1 MLKILKDSLEQSLLK
16 LLDMVSGAL
25 PGIVAAIVI
34 FIVFWL
40 IAKIVRAIIK
50 KLLKKIKVDDLAEKL
65 EIDGLLAKVGIKK
78 ISSFVGGL
86 LYWIIMLFGLIISSE
101 IIGIPAITEGVAAIM
116 AYLPKL
122 AAAFIIFLIGLFLS
136 DMIKKMILS
145 ATASIGL
152 SGGKVIANI
161 VYYII
166 LIFIS
171 ITALNQT
178 GIDTSIITSN
188 LTLIFGSMLLAFAI
202 SYGFASRDILTNV
215 LSSFYGKDRFKVGM
229 RIKINDTIG
238 EIVKIDSLAITLK
251 TEKNT
256 KIIPVKNLVTE
267 EIEILDGI

>member
-1 MLKILKDSLEQSLLK
+1 
-16 LLDMVSGAL
+16 
-25 PGIVAAIVI
+25 
-34 FIVFWL
+34 
-40 IAKIVRAIIK
+40 
-50 KLLKKIKVDDLAEKL
+50 
-65 EIDGLLAKVGIKK
+65 
-78 ISSFVGGL
+78 
-86 LYWIIMLFGLIISSE
+86 
-101 IIGIPAITEGVAAIM
+101 
-116 AYLPKL
+116 
-122 AAAFIIFLIGLFLS
+122 
-136 DMIKKMILS
+136 MIKKMILS

-152 SGGKVIANI
+152 TGGKVIANI

-229 RIKINDTIG
+229 RIKIKDVEG
-238 EIVKIDSLAITLK
+238 VIVKIDSLAITLK

-267 EIEILDGI
+267 EIEIMDGL